1 MEKTRVYHLQ
11 AIETGI
17 RLDKYVSDK
26 IPGLSRSQAQKLID
40 EGFILVNERPSKAS
54 LKLVCGDKIHV
65 TVPPPPSS
73 ELKPEAIPLK
83 IVYEDIDLIIIEKPA
98 GLTTHPAPG
107 HPEHTLVNAL
117 LAHFPV
123 LAEMGNT
130 PRPGI
135 VHRLDKDTSGLMIVA
150 KNESARLNL
159 AEQFRTRSVLKV
171 YLALVKGKVTPPAG
185 IIEADI
191 GRDSGDRK
199 KMAVVQEGREAKT
212 EFHTVKNYD
221 GYTLLEVK
229 LHTGRTHQIRV
240 HLEAIGFPVMG
251 DTTYGVKVPFLSRQ
265 FLHAH
270 KLGFNLPSTGERVEF
285 TSELPEDLKEALI
298 KIEK

>member
-1 MEKTRVYHLQ
+1 MEKPRVYHLQ
-11 AIETGI
+11 ASEPGV
-17 RLDKYVSDK
+17 RLDKYVADK

-40 EGFILVNERPSKAS
+40 EGLILVNGNPSKSS
-54 LKLVCGDKIHV
+54 LKLANGDKIHI
-65 TVPPPPSS
+65 TIPSPPSS

-83 IVYEDIDLIIIEKPA
+83 IVYEDADLIVIDKPA

-117 LAHFPV
+117 LAHFPA
-123 LAEMGNT
+123 LAKMGNT

-150 KNESARLNL
+150 KNEAARLNL
-159 AEQFRTRSVLKV
+159 MQQFSTHSVLKV

-185 IIEADI
+185 IIETDI

-240 HLEAIGFPVMG
+240 HLEAIGFPVVG
-251 DTTYGVKVPFLSRQ
+251 DATYGVKVPFLSRQ

-270 KLGFNLPSTGERVEF
+270 KLGFNLPSTGEFVEF
-285 TSELPEDLKEALI
+285 KSELPDDLKEVLI